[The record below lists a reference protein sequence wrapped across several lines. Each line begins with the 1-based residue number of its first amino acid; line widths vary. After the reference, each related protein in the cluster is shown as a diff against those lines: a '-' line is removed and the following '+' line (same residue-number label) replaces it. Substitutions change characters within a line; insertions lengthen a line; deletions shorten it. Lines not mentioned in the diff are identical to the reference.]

1 MWQISK
7 LTTRLS
13 CGSYTVL
20 SRSGLFAYIMDD
32 FGNMVPA
39 NGRSYLIG

>member
-7 LTTRLS
+7 LVTRLH
-13 CGSYTVL
+13 GGTYTVL
-20 SRSGLFAYIMDD
+20 SRYGLFAYIMDD

>member
-7 LTTRLS
+7 LITRRS
-13 CGSYTVL
+13 CGAYTVL
-20 SRSGLFAYIMDD
+20 NKYGVCAYIVDD

>member
-1 MWQISK
+1 MWQIDK
-7 LTTRLS
+7 LTTRRS
-13 CGSYTVL
+13 CGAYTVL
-20 SRSGLFAYIMDD
+20 NKYGLFAYIMDD

>member
-7 LTTRLS
+7 LITRLS
-13 CGSYTVL
+13 CGAYTVL
-20 SRSGLFAYIMDD
+20 NKYGTFAYIVDD

>member
-7 LTTRLS
+7 LITRLS
-13 CGSYTVL
+13 CGAYVVL
-20 SRSGLFAYIMDD
+20 NKYGMLAYIVDD

>member
-7 LTTRLS
+7 LITRLH
-13 CGSYTVL
+13 GGTYTVL
-20 SRSGLFAYIMDD
+20 SRYGLFAYIMDD